1 MKRTASFLLIGLL
14 GLTLAQGVRSLG
26 MGGVLLPGP
35 SGQGANPAYA
45 SFPGKW
51 DGEGFQVPVGLLRFL
66 PVFADTSPFTYFTNL
81 ASFRNNF
88 DFLSAYDQATHLHSF
103 LFNPAR
109 SPDEVVFKVS
119 ANGISITD
127 GQGKSLIPSF
137 QVGVVPDKPTASIP
151 QPFLPIRLD
160 LGPGTYLSLGSFMGS
175 QGIRI
180 APNPDLEQ
188 AIKDGSF
195 DRCKVSTPSPCALEA
210 QGSLTSGIS
219 LALGF
224 STPLPEIPGG
234 LGRVYAGVRGEGF
247 YGLGYAEASAK
258 ARPTFDQNGNV
269 SGASY
274 EVRYFLSY
282 PSYLEGT
289 LGQGGGGMGYGL
301 RGDVGLAVDGGDWA
315 FGLGV
320 QNLLGFS
327 QWSGVEVTLV
337 DGTETSRSA
346 TTKKSDFSAP
356 IFTLNGAYRLP
367 LEVGELLLAAD
378 TRFGATAPTFHIG
391 AEYSLG
397 MVAIRAGFG
406 VEGGLRLGLG
416 AGFNLETLNLD
427 LALTTHEAPLV
438 GGTVYGIA
446 MAVRF

>member
-1 MKRTASFLLIGLL
+1 MKRAASFLLISLL

-45 SFPGKW
+45 AFPGKW

-66 PVFADTSPFTYFTNL
+66 PLFTDTSPFAYFTDPT
-81 ASFRNNF
+81 AFRNNF
-88 DFLSAYDQATHLHSF
+88 DFLSAYDQATHLGSF
-103 LFNPAR
+103 LLNPAR

-119 ANGISITD
+119 ANGISLTD
-127 GQGKSLIPSF
+127 GQGKDLMPTF
-137 QVGVVPDKPTASIP
+137 QVGTAPDKPSSSIP

-160 LGPGTYLSLGSFMGS
+160 LGPGTYLSLGPFMGS

-188 AIKDGSF
+188 AMKEGSF
-195 DRCKVSTPSPCALEA
+195 DRCKSPSPSPCALEA
-210 QGSLTSGIS
+210 QASFLMGIS
-219 LALGF
+219 VALGF
-224 STPLPEIPGG
+224 STPLPEIPG
-234 LGRVYAGVRGEGF
+234 LGRVYVGVRGEGF
-247 YGLGYAEASAK
+247 YGLGYAEASAQ
-258 ARPTFDQNGNV
+258 ARPTFDQGGNV

-274 EVRYFLSY
+274 EARYFLSY

-301 RGDVGLAVDGGDWA
+301 RGDVGVAVDGGDWA

-327 QWSGVEVTLV
+327 QWSGVEVTVV
-337 DGTETSRSA
+337 DGTETARTP
-346 TTKKSDFSAP
+346 TTKRSDLSAP
-356 IFTLNGAYRLP
+356 VFTLNGAYRLP

-378 TRFGATAPTFHIG
+378 ARFGATTPAFHLG
-391 AEYSLG
+391 MEYSLG
-397 MVAIRAGFG
+397 LAALRAGVG
-406 VEGGLRLGLG
+406 LEGGWRFGLG
-416 AGFNLETLNLD
+416 AGFNLEALSLD